1 MPAHW
6 SFVVRVKIYLA
17 FWVCFFSEQRLSG
30 GVERKE
36 KKERKLKCQ
45 EYSRYIIYSN
55 SMD

>member
-6 SFVVRVKIYLA
+6 NFVVRVKIYLA
-17 FWVCFFSEQRLSG
+17 FWICFFSEQRLSG

-45 EYSRYIIYSN
+45 EYSRYIIY
-55 SMD
+55 